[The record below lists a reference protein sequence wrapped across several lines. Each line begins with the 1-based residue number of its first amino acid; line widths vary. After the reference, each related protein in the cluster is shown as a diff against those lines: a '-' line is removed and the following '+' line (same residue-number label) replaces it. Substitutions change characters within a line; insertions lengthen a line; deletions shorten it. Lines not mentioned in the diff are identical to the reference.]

1 MSRKCRGLAVAVSAQ
16 SLNRGPLEPV
26 PQDRRSNTASLM
38 AWSAR
43 ITEPDCKVTGKSH
56 GMIAT

>member
-1 MSRKCRGLAVAVSAQ
+1 
-16 SLNRGPLEPV
+16 LEPV
-26 PQDRRSNTASLM
+26 PQDRRSNTASFT

-43 ITEPDCKVTGKSH
+43 ITEPDSKVTGKSH